1 VRAHQEGGD
10 VGDHWSISSKPIISK
25 RIQVRGVEP
34 RLL

>member
-25 RIQVRGVEP
+25 RI
-34 RLL
+34 